1 MWVAVIADIHGNALA
16 LDAVLGDLEHGS
28 YDRLVCLGD
37 AIQGG
42 PQPAVVVD
50 RLRVLGCPTVLGN
63 ADAYLLTGVDTGDEP
78 TSDARRRRL
87 AETRDWSLARLA
99 DADRAFIA
107 AFPMEIT
114 IELPDGLRLR
124 CAHGTPRSFDEILLP
139 DSPDEA
145 FVAPLAPDGRTL
157 HTGGHTHVQFV
168 RHFPDRTFFFNPGS
182 VGLTW
187 QHGQPEGLLHADPWA
202 EYAVLDIAD
211 SRVELAFRR
220 VPFDV
225 AAYRTIIAASGT
237 PHAAALLAQYDA

>member
-1 MWVAVIADIHGNALA
+1 MRIAIIADIHGNAVA
-16 LDAVLGDLEHGS
+16 LDAALADLGHGG
-28 YDRLVCLGD
+28 YDQLVCLGD

-42 PQPAVVVD
+42 PQPAEGVA
-50 RLRVLGCPTVLGN
+50 RLRALGCPTVLGN
-63 ADAYLLTGVDTGDEP
+63 ADAYLLTGADTDDEP
-78 TSDARRRRL
+78 RGDARRRRR
-87 AETRDWSLARLA
+87 AETREWSLTRLA

-107 AFPMEIT
+107 AFPLEIT
-114 IELPDGLRLR
+114 IDLPGELRLR

-182 VGLTW
+182 VGLAW
-187 QHGQPEGLLHADPWA
+187 RHGQPEGILHADPWA

-211 SRVELAFRR
+211 GRVELSFRR

-237 PHAAALLAQYDA
+237 PHAAALLAQYAD